1 MWAKAL
7 GAEVTVLSHSPS
19 KEDDAAALGAT
30 NFVLTTSKE
39 WAEPLAFA
47 FDFILNTADMTHT
60 FDMEM
65 YMSTLAVNGTFHNC
79 GMPDAPIPPIN
90 VQSVFAGNGSKIAGS
105 KIGCRKEMLE
115 MLELANGKDKK
126 LWTWVEEVQVSEE
139 GCKKAVEGVKDNKVR
154 YRYTLVG
161 FDKAFPDRKTSA

>member
-7 GAEVTVLSHSPS
+7 GAKVTVLSHSPS
-19 KEDDAAALGAT
+19 KKDDALALGAEH
-30 NFVLTTSKE
+30 FVLTTSE
-39 WAEPLAFA
+39 DWAEPLAFT

-60 FDMEM
+60 FDMEK
-65 YMSTLAVNGTFHNC
+65 YMSTLVVNGTFHNC

-90 VQSVFAGNGSKIAGS
+90 VQAIFAGNGGKIAGS

-115 MLELANGKDKK
+115 MLKLASGEGKK
-126 LWTWVEEVQVSEE
+126 LWTWVEEVQVGEE
-139 GCKKAVEGVKDNKVR
+139 GCKKAVEGVKENNVR